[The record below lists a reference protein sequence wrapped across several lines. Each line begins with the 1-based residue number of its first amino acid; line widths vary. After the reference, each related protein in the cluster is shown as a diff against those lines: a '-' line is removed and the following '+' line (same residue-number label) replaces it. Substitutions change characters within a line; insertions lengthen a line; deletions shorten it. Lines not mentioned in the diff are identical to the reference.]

1 MFIVHQDSTELSV
14 VRGNFLTYSPGH
26 KYTATHFYFNFITGT
41 CLVLKFEY
49 VMRKAVIYP
58 HIVLAVPFLALL
70 A

>member
-1 MFIVHQDSTELSV
+1 MYDTGCWSFPTTLTIY
-14 VRGNFLTYSPGH
+14 RATYSPGH

>member
-1 MFIVHQDSTELSV
+1 MKLVVGHFRQPLQFTEQRTVQAINIRPPTFI
-14 VRGNFLTYSPGH
+14 
-26 KYTATHFYFNFITGT
+26 FNFITGT